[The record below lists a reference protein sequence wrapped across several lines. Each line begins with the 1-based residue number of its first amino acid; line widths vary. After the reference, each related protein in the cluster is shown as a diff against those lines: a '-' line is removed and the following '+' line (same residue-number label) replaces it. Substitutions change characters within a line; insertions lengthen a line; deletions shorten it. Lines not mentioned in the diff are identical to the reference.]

1 MATKKA
7 LSLSLPPALRAE
19 AEKLAKRE
27 RRSVKAVVCTAVA
40 HYANARRE
48 PSGTENRAPAKS
60 KRARRTVNQHTGLAL
75 WDAIQDTV
83 KDVPRKAWKELPR
96 DGAHNHDRY
105 IYTRS

>member
-27 RRSVKAVVCTAVA
+27 RCSVKAVVCTAIER
-40 HYANARRE
+40 YANARRV
-48 PSGTENRAPAKS
+48 PSAAANGASSKR
-60 KRARRTVNQHTGLAL
+60 KRARQAAGEHTGLAL

-83 KDVPRKAWKELPR
+83 KDVPRKVWKELPR

-105 IYTRS
+105 IYTGS